1 MKRFAFLA
9 AFAAMA
15 AIGLAQQSAPAS
27 KPGARSGKAPLS
39 GQLDRMVKIL
49 HLTTDQAQQV
59 SQIDQANRQAVDQ
72 FDAANAAH
80 LKELRVMAEAAR
92 NDKDALAQKKA
103 TADLKALAQQR
114 MSLIDKGEQQI
125 LGVLDNQQMAQWR
138 QVLLL
143 DTATRRFEKLGLA
156 EAQKAAIKKTFEAL
170 AAESDLSVEANRLG
184 VAKALEDDIL
194 KNVLTPE
201 QRKQFEDSAASRPKK
216 PGTSASAPVT

>member
-1 MKRFAFLA
+1 
-9 AFAAMA
+9 
-15 AIGLAQQSAPAS
+15 
-27 KPGARSGKAPLS
+27 
-39 GQLDRMVKIL
+39 MVKIL